1 MLAEEISRQEEVV
14 NDLRF
19 RVEAED
25 KLLESQAQAKAE
37 RKQMR
42 KEEKERCGKTPF
54 LSDCHLKSTIVPRQ
68 AGTHAEQTGIFCAGR
83 LRRSGNGR
91 STS

>member
-1 MLAEEISRQEEVV
+1 MLVEEISRQEEVV

-54 LSDCHLKSTIVPRQ
+54 LSDCFLKSIIVPRQ
-68 AGTHAEQTGIFCAGR
+68 ARDTR
-83 LRRSGNGR
+83 
-91 STS
+91 

>member
-1 MLAEEISRQEEVV
+1 MLVEEISRQEEVV

-54 LSDCHLKSTIVPRQ
+54 WSDCHLKTIIAP
-68 AGTHAEQTGIFCAGR
+68 
-83 LRRSGNGR
+83 RRSPDTR
-91 STS
+91 